1 MERCGAKRRNG
12 EPCRVWP
19 VKGRNRCRLHGGRTL
34 VGAANGTYKDG
45 RYSRYLPER
54 MAAQYRAAK
63 SDPELLSLKDEVAA
77 LDARI
82 ADLFLRVDTGES
94 GAIWEELQRE
104 WAQFH
109 LVRDL
114 GDVPKMHVSIAKLD
128 RLFARRLS
136 DYAAWAEIA
145 SLWEQRR
152 KLAESEHKRLIA
164 MRQMITQEQALL
176 LMGAVTDVITRNVPD
191 KQALSQI
198 IIELQQIMTR
208 DQVPVYAEVTA

>member
-1 MERCGAKRRNG
+1 
-12 EPCRVWP
+12 
-19 VKGRNRCRLHGGRTL
+19 
-34 VGAANGTYKDG
+34 
-45 RYSRYLPER
+45 

-114 GDVPKMHVSIAKLD
+114 GDVPKMHVAIAKLD